1 MALALEVQPHP
12 ADRAGPPISLL
23 HKLTRNRRSKLTR
36 LAQQPVVVPVIQ
48 AVAGAAGLFTDDGG
62 ARASSRV
69 PVREVQ
75 PLPTWTT
82 AEVAQRARDGHDAH
96 PGVQRLLGSTV
107 ALITVTGRRTGRSHT
122 TSLARGP
129 MEVPQSGHTP

>member
-23 HKLTRNRRSKLTR
+23 HKLTRNRHSKLTR

-69 PVREVQ
+69 PVQEVQ
-75 PLPTWTT
+75 PLPTWTRPRWLSALVMAMMRT
-82 AEVAQRARDGHDAH
+82 LECNVCWARQWH
-96 PGVQRLLGSTV
+96 
-107 ALITVTGRRTGRSHT
+107 
-122 TSLARGP
+122 
-129 MEVPQSGHTP
+129 